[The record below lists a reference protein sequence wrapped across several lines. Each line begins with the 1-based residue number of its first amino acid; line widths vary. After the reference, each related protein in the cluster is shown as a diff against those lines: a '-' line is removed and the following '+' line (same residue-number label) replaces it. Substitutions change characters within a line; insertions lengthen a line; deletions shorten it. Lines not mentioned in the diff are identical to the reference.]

1 MNVRTTDR
9 GPQARSPLAA
19 PRPAAAAALGAVL
32 CAGALLGHP
41 GRALAAEP
49 GPDTLPIHVI
59 ALQTSDADD
68 HAESLTKALRGAVR
82 AMPGWSLGEGD
93 NALEVL
99 VLKLQCQEPPDASC
113 QSRIADVIK
122 SDRYV
127 WGLIEKKG
135 ENVVGSL
142 NYWVRGQGT
151 STVPFEYSANL
162 TEANDDA
169 LKRVALDAI
178 TQLTGGPPKGQLH
191 VKAGSVT
198 GQVFVDGQPVGALT
212 NGEGTFSVPSGQRK
226 ITVKATG
233 FLDAETTTVIKPTGT
248 VDVALNPLSAGDSK
262 PIDFRKVG
270 GFVGIGAGALLVGL
284 GVVSTVQVADA
295 RDKLGTDPK
304 TNPGFRGDVASGD
317 LCSGTY
323 TGQDGTQKQTPADAM
338 KQCDK
343 AVFVPL
349 QFVFYALGAVVAGT
363 GVYLVA
369 TSGSSGAP
377 TTGPDAKPAAPAT
390 GWTFAP
396 VAGPQGGGLQAL
408 YRF

>member
-1 MNVRTTDR
+1 MSLRSMDS
-9 GPQARSPLAA
+9 GPQAVSRLS
-19 PRPAAAAALGAVL
+19 RVALGGAL
-32 CAGALLGHP
+32 CAGVLLAQP
-41 GRALAAEP
+41 GRALAADP

-59 ALQTSDADD
+59 ALQTTDADD
-68 HAESLTKALRGAVR
+68 HAESLTKALRSAVR

-127 WGLIEKKG
+127 WGLIDKKG
-135 ENVVGSL
+135 ENVAGTL

-151 STVPFEYSANL
+151 STIPFEYSGNL
-162 TEANDDA
+162 TEANDEA
-169 LKRVALDAI
+169 LKKVALDAI
-178 TQLTGGPPKGQLH
+178 TNLTGGPPKGQLH
-191 VKAGSVT
+191 VKAGNVT

-212 NGEGTFSVPSGQRK
+212 NGEGTFAVPSGQRK
-226 ITVKATG
+226 ITVKAQG
-233 FLDAETTTVIKPTGT
+233 YSDAETTTVVKPTGT
-248 VDVALNPLSAGDSK
+248 VDVALNPLALGDSK
-262 PIDFRKVG
+262 PLDFRKVG
-270 GFVGIGAGALLVGL
+270 GFVGIGAGALLIGL
-284 GVVSTVQVADA
+284 GVVSTLQVADA
-295 RDKLGTDPK
+295 REKLGTDPA
-304 TNPGFRGDVASGD
+304 TNPGYRGDVGSGD

-323 TGQDGTQKQTPADAM
+323 TGKDGSQKQTPNEAM
-338 KQCDK
+338 QLCDK

-363 GVYLVA
+363 GTYLVA
-369 TSGSSGAP
+369 TSGSSDPPAGA
-377 TTGPDAKPAAPAT
+377 PDAKPPPPAT
-390 GWTFAP
+390 GWTFTP